1 MDIFPLLLAGA
12 FAGILAGLLG
22 VGGGI
27 VIVPVI
33 ALLLEAQGVDRA
45 ILIKVAVGT
54 SLATIVV
61 TSASSILSHQRH
73 GAVDW
78 GIFRRIVPGILV
90 GSLAGSFAAD
100 LISGDW
106 LYAAFVVFLY
116 LVCAKMLIGQVGG
129 RRDLPGAAGMGAA
142 GMGIGVVSALMGIGG
157 GTLSVPFLTYCG
169 VTVKRAIATAASIGL
184 PIALSASVGFVYAGL
199 GEPGLPPGNLGYVNL
214 PAAGSIVLTSTL
226 FAPLGARLAH
236 ALPDRALR
244 GFFAVFLFIMA
255 SRMAYSL
262 IWS

>member
-1 MDIFPLLLAGA
+1 MDVAPLLLAGA
-12 FAGILAGLLG
+12 FAGVLAGLLG

-45 ILIKVAVGT
+45 VLIKVAVGT

-61 TSASSILSHQRH
+61 TSASSILSHQRR

-78 GIFRRIVPGILV
+78 SIFRRIVPGILA
-90 GSLAGSFAAD
+90 GSLAGAYVAD

-116 LVCAKMLIGQVGG
+116 LVSVKMLIGQV
-129 RRDLPGAAGMGAA
+129 RRYRALPGRAGMGAA
-142 GMGIGVVSALMGIGG
+142 GLGIGVVSALMGIGG

-184 PIALSASVGFVYAGL
+184 PIALSGSAGFIVGGL
-199 GEPGLPPGNLGYVNL
+199 DESGLPPGNLGYVNL
-214 PAAGSIVLTSTL
+214 PAAGSIVLASTL

-236 ALPDRALR
+236 ALTDRVLR
-244 GFFAVFLFIMA
+244 RFFAAFLFIMA
-255 SRMAYSL
+255 TRMAYSQL
-262 IWS
+262 